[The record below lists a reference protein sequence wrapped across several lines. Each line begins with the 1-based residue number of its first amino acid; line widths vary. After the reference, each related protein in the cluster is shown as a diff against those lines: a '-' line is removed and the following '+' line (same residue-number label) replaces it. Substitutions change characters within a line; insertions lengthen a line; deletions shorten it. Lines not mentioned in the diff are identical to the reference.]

1 MPVNSTPR
9 LPLRKQARTAAPS
22 KLLLSLLNQPKKPR

>member
-9 LPLRKQARTAAPS
+9 LPLRKQAKTAAPS
-22 KLLLSLLNQPKKPR
+22 KLLMSLLSPSKKPR